1 MLKSRYVIFLIIAG
15 LMLSVDSFTN
25 TAQAQW
31 YNAYKSGL
39 KAMDRG
45 DWQQGVSWLT
55 QALNKKSK
63 DTKKIRAKGV
73 MFIEYYPNRELG
85 ICYFNLGQAEK
96 ALHHLTTSLRQV
108 RTRRATKYLTR
119 LSRGDHPKPVAS
131 EPVISEPIVKAVP
144 RTPVSRRKQPS
155 HPAQLAV
162 NLFFVEP
169 SNNGF
174 LDAEEAGKIIID
186 LSNKGRGDAYD
197 LQVKVSTEGDVPGL
211 TIGYPR
217 KIDHLA
223 PGVQESVVVPIQCGA
238 SASSRQVRLKIAV
251 SEANGFDLD
260 PPSYMT
266 LSTQAGSPP
275 ELVISEIGINDNS
288 QNRRIEPREMVDIT
302 ARIKN
307 TGRGQARLVKAS
319 VQAGANVFLTPE
331 SKTAFDLGDL
341 GQGEYKDVTF
351 TVFTNSKASSVP
363 VDILLTESRG
373 RFDKTLPLD
382 LPFGK
387 PQVASKDFVVR
398 GGTGPDSFKSTP
410 LTVDVDQNIPKSRNK
425 NSDAIAIILGV
436 ESYSSIPG
444 VTFAKRDAAIF
455 KEYATSVLGV
465 PNSKNNVYYR
475 TDQEVTKGE
484 LLKLFTGNGWLKKR
498 AHSTSDVY
506 IFFAG
511 HGAPDIKDESP
522 YLIPFDGDANYP
534 SQTGF
539 SLALMYEELARL
551 NAKSVTVFLDACFSG
566 GTRENRMLL
575 ADARPVLIKVKNPI
589 LLSDKLV
596 VFSASSGSEIS
607 SGYPDMKHGLFTYFL
622 LKGLR
627 GEADGNR
634 DATLTVA
641 ELESYVVT
649 QVSRTAGTLDREQT
663 PQVVGRNKSKALV
676 NF

>member
-1 MLKSRYVIFLIIAG
+1 MLKSRYLMFMMIAG
-15 LMLSVDSFTN
+15 LMLSVDSFTK
-25 TAQAQW
+25 TAHAQW
-31 YNAYKSGL
+31 YTAYKSGL
-39 KAMDRG
+39 KAMERG
-45 DWQQGVSWLT
+45 DWQQGVSYLT
-55 QALNKKSK
+55 QAVRKKSK

-85 ICYFNLGQAEK
+85 VCYFHLGQVEK
-96 ALHHLTTSLRQV
+96 ARYHLSMSVSQI
-108 RTRRATKYLTR
+108 RTRRASQYLNR
-119 LSRGDHPKPVAS
+119 LKRGDHPQPAV
-131 EPVISEPIVKAVP
+131 SEPIVKPVP
-144 RTPVSRRKQPS
+144 RAPVSRRRQPS

-197 LQVKVSTEGDVPGL
+197 LQVKVSTEGEVPGL

-223 PGVQESVVVPIQCGA
+223 PGTQESVIVPINCGA
-238 SASSRQVRLKIAV
+238 SAASRQVRLKIAV

-266 LSTQAGSPP
+266 LSTRAGSPP
-275 ELVISEIGINDNS
+275 ALVISEVGINDNS

-307 TGRGQARLVKAS
+307 TGQGQARLVKAS
-319 VQAGANVFLTPE
+319 VQAGANVFLTPD
-331 SKTAFDLGDL
+331 SKTEFDLGDL
-341 GQGEYKDVTF
+341 LQGQFKDVTF

-363 VDILLTESRG
+363 VNIVLTESRG
-373 RFDKTLPLD
+373 RYDKTLPLD

-387 PQVASKDFVVR
+387 PQVASKDFVVS
-398 GGTGPDSFKSTP
+398 GGPGPGPDSFKSTP
-410 LTVDVDQNIPKSRNK
+410 LTVDVDQNIPKSRNG
-425 NSDAIAIILGV
+425 NPDAIAIILGV
-436 ESYSSIPG
+436 ESYSNIPG

-465 PNSKNNVYYR
+465 PNSKNNVYYK

-498 AHSTSDVY
+498 AQPSSDVY

-511 HGAPDIKDESP
+511 HGAPDIKNESP

-539 SLALMYEELARL
+539 SLTQMYEELARL
-551 NAKSVTVFLDACFSG
+551 NARSVTVFLDACFSG
-566 GTRENRMLL
+566 GTRENQMLL

-634 DATLTVA
+634 DRTLTID
-641 ELESYVVT
+641 ELESYVVR

-663 PQVVGRNKSKALV
+663 PQVVGRDKSKTLV